1 MKLLIYSHYFAPS
14 LGGVE
19 NIVRKLASG
28 LARLPFA
35 GSSGEFEVV
44 VVTQTGRGTFD
55 DSTLPFRVVRKPG
68 FLRLTELI
76 HKSDL
81 VHLAGPALLP
91 LFLARLV
98 HKPVVVEHHGYQTIC
113 PSGSLL
119 LQPELDM
126 CPGHYQAGH
135 FGTCFRCVRAELPAV
150 RSAQALIL
158 TGLRAWLCKRATN
171 VTVSQHMTMRL
182 SPSLRLQVIHH
193 GVEGPGEQ
201 NALEFEKIG
210 RPSRICF
217 AYVGR
222 FVSEKGIPV
231 LLNAARQVMDEGLRF
246 DLLLIGDG
254 PDRQKLQNQI
264 VSNGLASC
272 ARITGFLQG
281 AVLDNLMER
290 VHAVVMPSVWEETA
304 GLSAIEQMMRGR
316 LVIASNIGGLAEI
329 VGGAGMLFTPRD
341 VGALASCMKKVIREP
356 ELIFRLGTKARQR
369 ALELFGYSRMLEEHA
384 QVYRRL
390 LAAR

>member
-1 MKLLIYSHYFAPS
+1 MKLFIYSHYFAPS
-14 LGGVE
+14 VGGVE
-19 NIVRKLASG
+19 NIVRKLAIG
-28 LARLPFA
+28 LAGLRLGQNPPEFA
-35 GSSGEFEVV
+35 VVVATQTDRGSSE
-44 VVTQTGRGTFD
+44 
-55 DSTLPFRVVRKPG
+55 DSALPFRVIRKPG
-68 FLRLTELI
+68 IFQLTRLIRE
-76 HKSDL
+76 SDV
-81 VHLAGPALLP
+81 VHLAGPVLLP
-91 LFLARLV
+91 LFLARLIR
-98 HKPVVVEHHGYQTIC
+98 KPVVLEHHGYQAIC
-113 PSGSLL
+113 PNGSLL
-119 LQPELDM
+119 VQPSGEV
-126 CPGHYQAGH
+126 CPGHFQAGH
-135 FGTCFRCVRAELPAV
+135 FRSCFRCQKAEFRAM
-150 RSAQALIL
+150 RSIQTIIF
-158 TGLRAWLCKRATN
+158 TGLRGWLCKGAENLAISHHVANRHSPTFASKVIYYGIEDALT
-171 VTVSQHMTMRL
+171 
-182 SPSLRLQVIHH
+182 PSLAGPNEIPEARL
-193 GVEGPGEQ
+193 
-201 NALEFEKIG
+201 
-210 RPSRICF
+210 CF
-217 AYVGR
+217 AYLGR
-222 FVSEKGIPV
+222 LVSEKGIPV